1 MAKEGSQE
9 LVVNAVENIIKQ
21 TRGKLSPEDAVA
33 ATGFSID
40 AINSALQRLLEI
52 YRAKVSMNPNTG
64 SLIFEF
70 RYPLQK
76 INRKTFKEV
85 IFNFFRSLWKIF
97 TVIYKA
103 ATGVI
108 LIFYTVVFI
117 LLIIAG
123 LFLSASSDRD
133 DRRGGNQ
140 VSFALVGLIRGIFQA
155 LNLIAITSSVREYT
169 DESGLV
175 YKTYE
180 KDKNKGSNFIQ
191 SVFSFVFGPEHP
203 KVDPNENAKEVISYI
218 RKKSNGKLT
227 AADIV
232 LLSGVPYNIAEEK
245 LAEYAAKFKGEL
257 SISEDGTIVADFSN
271 LLNIQAK
278 DLEGGKIVYYYN
290 EIDPPAEHTGNT
302 TGRNLIIIA
311 MNAFNLFVS
320 YSIVNSAQQP
330 APPYG
335 MSPFLNILL
344 GYFPFVFSI
353 TFYLIP
359 ILRIPWTIAYSNK
372 RKKIILRKKLFQAIF
387 TLPGTK
393 LTFEQIA
400 NAINLPKELTDK
412 AKHALEKLVLDLRGE
427 IEIGE
432 DGSPIYNFEK
442 VKTKLSISQIR

>member
-1 MAKEGSQE
+1 MAKEAPQE
-9 LVVNAVENIIKQ
+9 LVVNTIENIIKQ
-21 TRGKLSPEDAVA
+21 TRGKFSPEDAVA
-33 ATGFSID
+33 ATGYPID
-40 AINSALQRLLEI
+40 TINSALQRLLEL
-52 YRAKVSMNPNTG
+52 YRAKVSMNPKTG

-85 IFNFFRSLWKIF
+85 ISNFLRSLWKIF
-97 TVIYKA
+97 TIIYKA
-103 ATGVI
+103 AAGVI
-108 LIFYTVVFI
+108 LIFYTVLFI

-123 LFLSASSDRD
+123 ILFSSSSDRD
-133 DRRGGNQ
+133 DNRGGNQ
-140 VSFALVGLIRGIFQA
+140 VSFMLMGLIRGIFQA
-155 LNLIAITSSVREYT
+155 LSFSAITNPVREYR

-180 KDKNKGSNFIQ
+180 KDKNKGTNFIQ
-191 SVFSFVFGPEHP
+191 SVFSFVFGPERP
-203 KVDPNENAKEVISYI
+203 KLDPNENAKEIISYI

-232 LLSGVPYNIAEEK
+232 LLSGVPYSIAEEK

-278 DLEGGKIVYYYN
+278 DLEGGRIVYYYN
-290 EIDPPAEHTGNT
+290 EIDPPAEHTGNSI
-302 TGRNLIIIA
+302 GRNLIIIA

-320 YSIVNSAQQP
+320 YSIVNSVQQP
-330 APPYG
+330 DVAGG
-335 MSPFLNILL
+335 MSPFLVFLL

-372 RKKIILRKKLFQAIF
+372 RKKIILRKKIFQAIF
-387 TLPGTK
+387 TLPETK
-393 LTFEQIA
+393 VTFEQIA
-400 NAINLPKELTDK
+400 NAINLPKELSDK
-412 AKHALEKLVLDLRGE
+412 AKHTLEKLVLDLRGE
-427 IEIGE
+427 IEIGQ
-432 DGSPIYNFEK
+432 DGSAIYNFEK
-442 VKTKLSISQIR
+442 VKTKLSFSRS